1 MTDGRHPGSV
11 MARLERPRADRSTRL
26 AVVADPHVA
35 TRAEGTSKLFEH
47 SLEHFECAIADADAR
62 DVDAVLSPGDLT
74 KDGEPWNYDAVDD
87 VLDGLEAPF
96 YAVPGNHDVPKEG
109 DDHETMPVSAF
120 AERYAAGGLPFRE
133 RVGGVD
139 VLGLNSA
146 GSRDRLY
153 DTHEGAVDPAQL
165 EWLEAELADAETP
178 LVLTHFNLPAVSD
191 QIPHHRDTVEPEM
204 AIPPASRET
213 DALLEALS
221 AGTEPLVL
229 TGHLHLPATGV
240 SEGVRELMTPTTC
253 SFPQS
258 YLLVEVGPEG
268 TTVRLV
274 PVADS
279 DGMAYGHRARSGDSV
294 TARGLTAIAAA
305 RLATFPLVDESGDR

>member
-1 MTDGRHPGSV
+1 MTDGTHPGSL
-11 MARLERPRADRSTRL
+11 MARLEAPSTDTRTRL
-26 AVVADPHVA
+26 AVIADPHVA

-47 SLEHFECAIADADAR
+47 TLEHFERAVRDADAR

-87 VLDGLEAPF
+87 ALAELSAPF
-96 YAVPGNHDVPKEG
+96 YAVPGNHDVPKKRDE
-109 DDHETMPVSAF
+109 HETMPVSGF
-120 AERYAAGGLPFRE
+120 AERYAGGELPFRA

-139 VLGLNSA
+139 LLGLNSA
-146 GSRDRLY
+146 GTRERLY
-153 DTHEGAVDPAQL
+153 NTHEGAVPPNQL
-165 EWLEAELADAETP
+165 DWLARELADSEAP

-204 AIPPASRET
+204 AIPPVSRDT

-221 AGTEPLVL
+221 AGTDPLVL

-240 SEGVRELMTPTTC
+240 SEGVREVMAPTTC

-258 YLLVEVGPEG
+258 YLLVEVAPEG
-268 TTVRLV
+268 TTIRLV
-274 PVADS
+274 PVTDRS
-279 DGMAYGHRARSGDSV
+279 GMAYGHRARSGDSV

-305 RLATFPLVDESGDR
+305 RLATFPLVDERG